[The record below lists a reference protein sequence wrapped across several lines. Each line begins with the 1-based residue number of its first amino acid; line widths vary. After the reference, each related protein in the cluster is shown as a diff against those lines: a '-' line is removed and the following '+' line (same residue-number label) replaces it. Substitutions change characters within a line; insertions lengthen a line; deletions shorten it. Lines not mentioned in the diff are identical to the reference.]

1 MSGIR
6 TMADLLDR
14 CVVDEL
20 TGCWRYRGSK
30 SAHGEPKIWSAAI
43 GQSVTVGTLIA
54 LFTTGERPEPG
65 VVWRRMCETSC
76 CANPAHRKKS
86 DRHTASRASS
96 AEKSPLHR
104 ARISATKR
112 AQSKHCNEAIAAAIR
127 ASTETLRVLSER
139 YGMSIE
145 SCSDIRRLEQW
156 KPVGV
161 SVFSS
166 WGGLGVGS

>member
-6 TMADLLDR
+6 TVEDLLDR
-14 CVVDEL
+14 CVVDEI
-20 TGCWRYRGSK
+20 TGCWRYRGATSP
-30 SAHGEPKIWSAAI
+30 AGEPKIWSAAM

-54 LFTTGERPEPG
+54 LFTTGAPPG
-65 VVWRRMCETSC
+65 PDQVWRRVCETSC

-86 DRHTASRASS
+86 DRHTASKASS
-96 AEKSPLHR
+96 AVKSPLHR

-112 AQSKHCNEAIAAAIR
+112 AQSTVCNEQIAAEIR
-127 ASTETLRVLSER
+127 TSTEPLRVFKER
-139 YGMSIE
+139 YGISIE
-145 SCSDIRRLEQW
+145 LASDIRRGEQW
-156 KPVGV
+156 KPIGV